1 MNDKKDIFENG
12 TEADRLYGAAY
23 REGEGHCAPTNPENR
38 FDEAP
43 ASVKSLTPEV
53 EATANLESASEMPS
67 RAAPADNDTV
77 EVFDHPVVDYIN
89 TLLPNGAPEGSRH
102 KFALKIATD
111 IIILC
116 DGDIDKVRRVLL
128 SLPWVQDVVKE
139 RGQDEIERI
148 LQTAQKRMQ
157 KREAENY
164 NDPQPSKDMRN
175 AIKLVTGRSYQQLAR
190 EARLT
195 AEGRELAAAE
205 YGLVEML
212 EHMGQDIKKMFKQYI
227 LIQLLCHRLPLQLFP
242 AALFVGG
249 AYAMTLCTRMWYRF
263 WASPGKRCRMN
274 CLLELLG
281 RMGSGKQLLVDLYR
295 LMMEPIKKSD
305 AAQEKALNRWNMERE
320 QKSGAD
326 KNKSPRPTGVYRC
339 LPCASSAAA
348 IREAEFNAKEVID
361 GEEWPLHVSIM
372 DSELD
377 NTLRQMK
384 KGYMDIYTLWL
395 KLFHNEPQGSFLKT
409 SSSRVGEYDV
419 HLNCMYS
426 GTEYALNKQV
436 NVENYPTGLP
446 TRITPVPTGDTDF
459 KMKEKY
465 DYDEKDQKRE
475 AELREWSYKLNATK
489 GEIPS
494 KELSDALYDWT
505 ARRMADAKEN
515 GSHAEEDLLKRVG
528 WVAMNFS
535 LPFIVTRHWDKMVEE
550 GGMYKCG
557 PDFKIDRTDIN
568 LALLIANAQWAFTQ
582 HFFKA
587 IAEQYYDNDA
597 ANKAANKQHQQKT
610 LLAYRRL
617 PEYFT
622 SEDVMREYGYES
634 VGSVCGRLK
643 ILVDDGMA
651 SKKIRTGEHKGK
663 YHKLV

>member
-1 MNDKKDIFENG
+1 MNEEKDIFENA
-12 TEADRLYGAAY
+12 TEAEIKFGESY
-23 REGEGHCAPTNPENR
+23 RQGEGHCAPTNPENR

-43 ASVKSLTPEV
+43 ASVKFSTPV
-53 EATANLESASEMPS
+53 AEAPAAIGAP
-67 RAAPADNDTV
+67 RAAPTDDDPIM
-77 EVFDHPVVDYIN
+77 VFDNPVVDYIN
-89 TLLPNGAPEGSRH
+89 EQLPKGAPEGSRH
-102 KFALKIATD
+102 KFALKVASD
-111 IIILC
+111 VIILL
-116 DGDIDKVRRVLL
+116 DGNLDKVRRVLL
-128 SLPWVQDVVKE
+128 SLNWVQDVVKE

-148 LQTAQKRMQ
+148 LQTAKKRME

-175 AIKLVTGRSYQQLAR
+175 AIKTVTGRSYQQLAR
-190 EARLT
+190 TARLT
-195 AEGRELAAAE
+195 AEGREQAAAE
-205 YGLVEML
+205 YGLVAML
-212 EHMGQDIKKMFKQYI
+212 EHMGRDIKKLFPQFE
-227 LIQLLCHRLPLQLFP
+227 LIKLLCHRVPLQLHP

-263 WASPGKRCRMN
+263 WPSPGKRCRMN
-274 CLLELLG
+274 CLLELIG

-295 LMMEPIKKSD
+295 IMMAPVKDSD
-305 AAQEKALNRWNMERE
+305 KAQEEAINAWNLEHE
-320 QKSGAD
+320 QKSGSS
-326 KNKSPRPTGVYRC
+326 KNKSPRPAGVYRC

-361 GEEWPLHVSIM
+361 GEEWPLHISIM

-446 TRITPVPTGDTDF
+446 TRITPVPTGDTDY

-465 DYDEKDQKRE
+465 DYDEKDVQRE
-475 AELREWSYKLNATK
+475 AELSEWSYRLNATK
-489 GEIPS
+489 GEIPC

-515 GSHAEEDLLKRVG
+515 DSHAEEDLLKRVG

-535 LPFIVTRHWDKMVEE
+535 LPFIVSRHWDKMIEE
-550 GGMYKCG
+550 EGMYKCG
-557 PDFKIDRTDIN
+557 PDFKIDRTDVK
-568 LALLIANAQWAFTQ
+568 LALFIANAQWAFTQ
-582 HFFKA
+582 HFFKH
-587 IAEQYYDNDA
+587 IAEQHYDNA
-597 ANKAANKQHQQKT
+597 AAEQASNKHHQQRT

-617 PEYFT
+617 PNPFS
-622 SEDVMREYGYES
+622 SEDVKREYGYDS
-634 VGSVCGRLK
+634 VGSVCSRLK
-643 ILVDDGMA
+643 HLCDDGLA
-651 SKKIRTGEHKGK
+651 KKIRKGPDK
-663 YHKLV
+663 GMYQKLLK